1 MNDKLNEI
9 ATYCRERIGAEDYDL
24 QRQLALNAIGRDEQI
39 DWNFAHEIE
48 NYATEWAE
56 ENGYAVDFL
65 DGIDVEEIVLWAE

>member
-1 MNDKLNEI
+1 MNPIKEI
-9 ATYCRERIGAEDYDL
+9 AAYCRERIGAEEYDL
-24 QRQLALNAIGRDEQI
+24 QCQVALDAIGRHEQI

-65 DGIDVEEIVLWAE
+65 EGINVEDIIYEHVI